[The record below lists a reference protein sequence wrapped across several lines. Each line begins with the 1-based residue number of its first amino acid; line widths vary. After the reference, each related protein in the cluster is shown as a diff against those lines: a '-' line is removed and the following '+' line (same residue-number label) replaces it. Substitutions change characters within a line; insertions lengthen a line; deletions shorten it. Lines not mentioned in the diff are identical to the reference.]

1 MLKAH
6 LKTLTPYEGASLK
19 QQEEL
24 LEMNPMMW
32 LCDVT

>member
-6 LKTLTPYEGASLK
+6 LKTLTPYEGASSK
-19 QQEEL
+19 QKEEL
-24 LEMNPMMW
+24 YEMNPMTW